1 MGLGFGSTSNIRRF
15 KMADTQYKTEFG
27 GGFSTVT
34 VLVDGSTQTNTVT
47 VAGLTTIRGVQATLA
62 EAPTAN
68 AALLEVTHNGGNI
81 ATIREYT
88 AQGTLTTETALDFY
102 LTVIGEY

>member
-1 MGLGFGSTSNIRRF
+1 
-15 KMADTQYKTEFG
+15 MANGATYATEFAS
-27 GGFSTVT
+27 GFKVVN
-34 VLVDGSTQTNTVT
+34 VLVDAGTQTNTVSIS
-47 VAGLTTIRGVQATLA
+47 GISTIRSIQATLA

-68 AALLEVTHNGGNI
+68 AALLEVTHNGGSI

-88 AQGTLTTETALDFY
+88 AQGTLNTQTALDFY

>member
-1 MGLGFGSTSNIRRF
+1 M
-15 KMADTQYKTEFG
+15 TQYATEFAG
-27 GGFSTVT
+27 NNKIVT
-34 VLVDGSTQTNTVT
+34 VLVDASTRTNTVT
-47 VAGLTTIRGVQATLA
+47 IAGISTIRGISATLA

-88 AQGTLTTETALDFY
+88 PQGTLNTQTALDFY